1 MLLGILFG
9 SNFFFTFIVAPALFS
24 HFSAR
29 LAGEAMQTIFPLYF
43 AMGWILGIVIYTLIA
58 ILSIKDKFII
68 KKLKWFI
75 VVLSL
80 MVISY
85 MALHRTVLPIG
96 QALNNQYYA
105 LVDEK
110 KTEEA
115 EKIKEKFKVVHSI
128 SSSLNIL
135 NLIFEFYLMYSFYLF
150 LMDKRKEEDFIE

>member
-1 MLLGILFG
+1 
-9 SNFFFTFIVAPALFS
+9 
-24 HFSAR
+24 
-29 LAGEAMQTIFPLYF
+29 MQTIFPLYF
-43 AMGWILGIVIYTLIA
+43 AMGWIVGIVIYTLIA
-58 ILSIKDKFII
+58 ILSIKDKFVI

-105 LVDEK
+105 FVDEK
-110 KTEEA
+110 KIEEA
-115 EKIKEKFKVVHSI
+115 EKIKEKFELVHSV

-135 NLIFEFYLMYSFYLF
+135 NLVFEFYLMYSFYLF
-150 LMDKRKEEDFIE
+150 LIDQRKEEEYVK